1 MFALFLGVCVCM
13 DILFI
18 NNIATDFRLVKVC
31 IGRIRNIMLMGLYD
45 QNRLK
50 SVILHLHVGARIY
63 IAGLHHY
70 ILLYIHYC
78 VNTRPQ

>member
-1 MFALFLGVCVCM
+1 MLTIFLGVCVCM

-18 NNIATDFRLVKVC
+18 NNIATDFRLVKIR
-31 IGRIRNIMLMGLYD
+31 IGRIQYIMFVGLYD

-50 SVILHLHVGARIY
+50 SVILHLHVGTRICF
-63 IAGLHHY
+63 AGLHHY